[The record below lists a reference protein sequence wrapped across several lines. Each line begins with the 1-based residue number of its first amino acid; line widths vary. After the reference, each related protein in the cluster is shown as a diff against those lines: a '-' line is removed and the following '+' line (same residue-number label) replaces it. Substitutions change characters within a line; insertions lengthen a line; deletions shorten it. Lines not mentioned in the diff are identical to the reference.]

1 MTDDP
6 CQPLDKITYRHA
18 CMKFI
23 NMASLLLLLARKY
36 GHMSKAEIEKY
47 SVKMGSI
54 NGIDDWWGENV
65 PYNLSP
71 TDIPQQ

>member
-1 MTDDP
+1 
-6 CQPLDKITYRHA
+6 
-18 CMKFI
+18 MKFI

-54 NGIDDWWGENV
+54 NGIDDWGENV
-65 PYNLSP
+65 LYNLSP